1 MTETGTR
8 QDVVARKVI
17 EIVAQQAVIDPADVK
32 MTATPEELGVD
43 SLGMVEAVFA
53 IEEAFDVSVPFNA
66 NAPEQGEFDVSD
78 VAGIIEAV
86 RKLVAEQKG

>member
-8 QDVVARKVI
+8 QDVVALKVI